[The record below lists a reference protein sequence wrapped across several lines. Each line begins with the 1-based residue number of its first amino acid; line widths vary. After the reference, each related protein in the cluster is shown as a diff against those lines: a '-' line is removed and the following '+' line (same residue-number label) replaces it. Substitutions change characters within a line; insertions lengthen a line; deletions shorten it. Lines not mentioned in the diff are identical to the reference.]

1 MTTSSS
7 AADLDQVI
15 SVLQGDVTS
24 IPVDA
29 ALTIIDGFEQQ
40 VIHLSDAGGIASGL
54 AQLKH
59 LLHSGNATQVEL
71 GQVLAELGSQTK
83 AVASRSNTD
92 VSDKLMTLGEL
103 LLQRGQLLV

>member
-7 AADLDQVI
+7 ADLDQAI
-15 SVLQGDVTS
+15 SALQGDVTS
-24 IPVDA
+24 IPVDV
-29 ALTIIDGFEQQ
+29 ALTMIDGFEQQ

-59 LLHSGNATQVEL
+59 LLHSGKATDVEL

-83 AVASRSNTD
+83 AVASRLNTEA
-92 VSDKLMTLGEL
+92 SDKLMTLGEL
-103 LLQRGQLLV
+103 LLQRGQSLI